1 MQFNITIFIKKW
13 EFYKKCITA
22 RTTGI
27 YWGLWGI
34 ASIAMSISSP
44 SAKFAGSRKDIDKFL
59 GHYCLNNYK
68 AIVA

>member
-1 MQFNITIFIKKW
+1 MQFNITIFIKKR

-44 SAKFAGSRKDIDKFL
+44 SESLQAAEKILINSLATI
-59 GHYCLNNYK
+59 
-68 AIVA
+68 A

>member
-1 MQFNITIFIKKW
+1 MSIFIKKR

-44 SAKFAGSRKDIDKFL
+44 SAKL
-59 GHYCLNNYK
+59 
-68 AIVA
+68 